1 MIFPIETQLVFPLAM
16 RFIQIWTFDF
26 DTAFEIDDHA
36 TQLIHSDFCFI
47 EF

>member
-1 MIFPIETQLVFPLAM
+1 METQLVFPSAM
-16 RFIQIWTFDF
+16 KFFLIWSFGF
-26 DTAFEIDDHA
+26 DTALEIDDHA